1 MASST
6 VTAISLHCNLCSNP
20 FSDPRL
26 LPCLH
31 IFCKSCLDTQQ
42 SVQNGGILTCPSCYK
57 TTTRQP
63 SQLPIHLRIEKEVE
77 LSKLKQ
83 SGEAVCDICD
93 DNNKADSYCE
103 ECVSPICSDCVSS
116 HQRIKLFKGHNIV
129 SLDSA
134 KPQTPPA
141 TCGLHPK
148 SIIKYYCFKCRSL
161 VCSECLIDHKLHK
174 WVSIDEAAE
183 IEKGDLKLF
192 LPKVEERCLPINEVV
207 VKIDSVIKIVDKN
220 KGLLAE
226 ELDKAV
232 KEIISAVERRHTD
245 LLKEL
250 DDLTIAKKTQL
261 EMQKEDI
268 ERIQSGLKRVLDTGT
283 CACDEYSSLEVLAIK
298 GFIQHASEEL
308 LEECRLSSLHPV
320 AFEGPRLQIDLST
333 VNEAVS
339 SFGKII
345 PMSHYP
351 PLCSLVDINPKLP
364 IGVAVK
370 CECLLTLQARNNR
383 GEDLMEGGANVKG
396 IYSNKRFKNSPLA
409 NRNCD
414 VRDLCNGKYEIGFL
428 WHLPG
433 IFELH
438 ITVDDIPVQDS
449 PYWIKFIDY
458 GSMFALESC
467 SNFIN
472 ILSPN
477 YICCDNHIRLFV
489 STNEGSI
496 EIYDDNGNKV
506 KEIPKSKHD
515 GKHLRGIAV
524 DDKNAVMFISSSGTH
539 KIIKTD
545 LNGKVIATIGRG
557 KGSGEMQFKFPTGL
571 CLTKEG
577 LLLVGDC
584 NNERVQVLGSD
595 MSFVRFIECDNPV
608 WGVSVDTAGNVH
620 IGTTDCVEV
629 FTINGVK
636 VTEYGQRRLY
646 KAGDIQFPNF
656 QHPTKSTYSLVTH
669 CIDVGEVCL
678 YNWSKDE
685 LLHSFNVGDHPLG
698 LTIDQQGTLY
708 VCCYETNLII
718 LFS

>member
-1 MASST
+1 MA
-6 VTAISLHCNLCSNP
+6 TAKSLNCILCSNP

-283 CACDEYSSLEVLAIK
+283 CACNEYSGLEVLAIK

-308 LEECRLSSLHPV
+308 LEKCRLSSLHPV
-320 AFEGPRLQIDLST
+320 TFGGPRLQIDLST

-364 IGVAVK
+364 IGVAIK
-370 CECLLTLQARNNR
+370 CECLLTLQTRNNR
-383 GEDLMEGGANVKG
+383 GEDLKDGGANVKG
-396 IYSNKRFKNSPLA
+396 IISSTLLDN
-409 NRNCD
+409 NCD
-414 VRDLCNGKYEIGFL
+414 VHDLGNGKYEIGFVR
-428 WHLPG
+428 HQPG
-433 IFELH
+433 VYKLH
-438 ITVDDIPVQDS
+438 ITVDDTPVQDS
-449 PYWIKFIDY
+449 PYSIKFIDY
-458 GSMFALESC
+458 GNVRC
-467 SNFIN
+467 N
-472 ILSPN
+472 ILHRGIVTYLPS
-477 YICCDNHIRLFV
+477 YICCDSHNRLYV
-489 STNEGSI
+489 TTNEVAVEVYSNKNGSKI
-496 EIYDDNGNKV
+496 KEIQKLKYGNKCY
-506 KEIPKSKHD
+506 K
-515 GKHLRGIAV
+515 GIAV
-524 DDKNAVMFISSSGTH
+524 DDKNGVMFVCCSGSNRV
-539 KIIKTD
+539 IKTD
-545 LNGKVIATIGRG
+545 INGNFIASIGGR
-557 KGSGEMQFKFPTGL
+557 KGTDELQFMTPTGL

-629 FTINGVK
+629 FTIDGVK
-636 VTEYGQRRLY
+636 VTEYGQEHIN
-646 KAGDIQFPNF
+646 KAGDIIFPNF
-656 QHPTKSTYSLVTH
+656 MHPAAKNMYCFVT
-669 CIDVGEVCL
+669 DSVGDGEVYL
-678 YNWSKDE
+678 YNWSDDH
-685 LLHSFNVGDHPLG
+685 LLHSFSVGDHPLG
-698 LTIDQQGTLY
+698 MALDQQGTLY
-708 VCCYETNLII
+708 ICCNKDNKILII
-718 LFS
+718 